1 MKKIRDLFDKYRD
14 FIMEVIHFG
23 MVGVINTLIGW
34 GIMALLYNLIHMN
47 YWFSS
52 GISYFIGSVFSYHA
66 NAKLTFK
73 VEERDKWLPRRFAV
87 NIIVCYLVSFSV
99 AKPLV
104 ARLIELTG
112 LADGGGLSQAL
123 FENIAMIFGMGIFIV
138 MNFFGQK
145 LFVFRRK
152 STRD

>member
-73 VEERDKWLPRRFAV
+73 VEERDKWLPWRFAV